1 MSTLINL
8 KTQLPN
14 LTRYLMILGV
24 IAFISVLFPASLQF
38 KYQYEQGQ
46 TWRHD
51 DMVAPFDFAIQKPQ
65 SEIDASVEQIRS
77 DFPPYYEMDLSIAKE
92 RKRYFQQAFYNQIEM
107 LEDENQFQDVRTRP
121 NRYLDYGYRFL
132 DRVYERGIIALSPA
146 HEQKGK
152 DFVINLL
159 IGSDAEQ
166 HTLEYFYTVQSA
178 QNLLTDSLPYSNLRE
193 PDFLYPLLEEA
204 IVPNVFYNA
213 DITAK
218 FLESALNSVAT
229 TRGMV
234 RQGDTIVARGEVV
247 TAEVY
252 QQLVS
257 LENQYEQDV
266 STQKNY
272 WTVFG
277 GYFLLTL
284 LIVGIFAVYLF
295 MFAHKVFRKHKE
307 LFFLLMWLLLYSYL
321 VYAVENS
328 GTDVLTAYMIPFC
341 IVPIVIR
348 TFYNNQLAIFSHIT
362 VVLIASYLSSLGY
375 EFTLI
380 QILAGIVVLLSD
392 INTRDWSRFFSSML
406 YIFFTYALAFLG
418 LSLIQEGSFETI
430 DWSIFTAIFINSF
443 LTMLA
448 YPMIPLLERIFG
460 YTSHI
465 TLMELSDMNRP
476 LLRELGIKA
485 PGTLQHSLQVANLS
499 EAAARRVGA
508 DQLLVKVGALYHDIG
523 KMKKP
528 DYFVEN
534 QNGDS
539 PHEELTSLESAKV
552 IIEHVT
558 EGVKMAKKQRLP
570 KVIVDFIRTHHGT
583 TRVEYFYRNQL
594 KENEEAEIETEVNE
608 EDFRYPGPKPRTK
621 EEAIMMLADSIEA
634 ACRSLKNPTEERI
647 NDMIDK
653 IVAGKI
659 SGGQLE
665 DSRLTFR
672 ELEVCKKE
680 FKKLMKSVHHAR
692 IEYPEEEKKAKEA
705 ASEKKVTEE
714 KE

>member
-1 MSTLINL
+1 M
-8 KTQLPN
+8 
-14 LTRYLMILGV
+14 RYLMILSV
-24 IAFISVLFPASLQF
+24 IGFISILFPASLQF
-38 KYQYEQGQ
+38 KYQYERGR

-51 DMVAPFDFAIQKPQ
+51 DLVAPFDFAIQKAQ
-65 SEIDASVEQIRS
+65 EEIDSSVAQIRA
-77 DFPPYYEMDLSIAKE
+77 DFSPYYEMDPSVA
-92 RKRYFQQAFYNQIEM
+92 RAQKRRFEQAYYSQLKM
-107 LEDENQFQDVRTRP
+107 LEDETQFRDARSRP
-121 NRYLDYGYRFL
+121 ERYIEYGQRFL
-132 DRVYERGIIALSPA
+132 DRIFERGVIELSPA
-146 HEQKGK
+146 HEQRSK

-159 IGSDAEQ
+159 IGSDAAQ

-204 IVPNVFYNA
+204 IVPNVFFNA

-218 FLESALNSVAT
+218 FLESALANIAT

-234 RQGDTIVARGEVV
+234 RQGDTIVTRGDVV
-247 TAEVY
+247 TADIY
-252 QQLVS
+252 QKLVS
-257 LENQYEQDV
+257 LEQQYEKDV

-272 WTVFG
+272 WTIYS

-284 LIVGIFAVYLF
+284 LIVGIFSVYLF

-307 LFFLLMWLLLYSYL
+307 LFFILMWLILYSYL

-348 TFYNNQLAIFSHIT
+348 TFYDNQLAIFSHIT

-418 LSLIQEGSFETI
+418 LSLIQEGAFESI
-430 DWSIFTAIFINSF
+430 DGSVFTAIFINSF

-499 EAAARRVGA
+499 EAAARRIEA
-508 DQLLVKVGALYHDIG
+508 DPLLVKVSALYHDIG

-528 DYFVEN
+528 DFFVEN

-539 PHEELTSLESAKV
+539 PHEKLSPLESAKV

-558 EGVKMAKKQRLP
+558 EGVKMAKKHRLP
-570 KVIVDFIRTHHGT
+570 NVIIDFIRTHHGT
-583 TRVEYFYRNQL
+583 TRVEYFYRKHL
-594 KENEEAEIETEVNE
+594 AENEESEVDE
-608 EDFRYPGPKPRTK
+608 EDFRYPGPKPRSK
-621 EEAIMMLADSIEA
+621 EEAIMMMADSIEA
-634 ACRSLKNPTEERI
+634 ACRSLKNPTEDQI
-647 NDMIDK
+647 NGMIEK
-653 IVAGKI
+653 IIAGKI

-692 IEYPEEEKKAKEA
+692 IEYPEEQKQSRDTK
-705 ASEKKVTEE
+705 EE